1 MHVSHCRY
9 KKECQR
15 TQEIEKER
23 DQLSQQI
30 AQDSLVADSSKKQ
43 LLLDRHKRLVLNLQE
58 MKEKQKSQLKA
69 LKHAQRAQARA
80 NKLEDSI
87 RVLKQDK
94 VRIMRA
100 KREESKRHRDWMK
113 SKEREIRKMRR
124 AQLKQKKVLSE
135 QESNNRRQSNQ
146 LRRRTMHLKSALQRQ
161 KDTEQQLLSL
171 LRQKKRSLMKKHRRG
186 RKHRQPRNSKDPQPP
201 PPANNNEAEELAA
214 ADARLT
220 LIQREIIR
228 RATIDQKN
236 YELETHLVKREV
248 GLGQLQ
254 AAIMKRAT
262 LIKERSPD
270 MSDELKAQLQDL
282 EDQIETLE
290 MQYTCVDGVIK
301 ETQSE
306 IRMLRL
312 AVNVSETYK
321 RLVADIHTNEGQKE
335 GDEKAAVDP
344 DTQEDQ
350 AKMMQ
355 LLDGITTGE
364 AQHIVDAL
372 VDLTVQLQFSCAIAN
387 LKIQQAESVRVRLL
401 GLLVRAR

>member
-1 MHVSHCRY
+1 M
-9 KKECQR
+9 
-15 TQEIEKER
+15 
-23 DQLSQQI
+23 
-30 AQDSLVADSSKKQ
+30 ADSSKKQ
-43 LLLDRHKRLVLNLQE
+43 QLLDRHKRLVLNLQE
-58 MKEKQKSQLKA
+58 MKDKQKVHLKA
-69 LKHAQRAQARA
+69 LKNAQKAQSRAT
-80 NKLEDSI
+80 KLEESI
-87 RVLKQDK
+87 RILKGDK
-94 VRIMRA
+94 TRIMRA
-100 KREESKRHRDWMK
+100 KKEESKRHRDWMK

-124 AQLKQKKVLSE
+124 AQMKQKKVLSE
-135 QESNNRRQSNQ
+135 HESHNRRQSNQ

-171 LRQKKRSLMKKHRRG
+171 LRHKKRSLMKKRG
-186 RKHRQPRNSKDPQPP
+186 RARKQRRSVKEPQAPP
-201 PPANNNEAEELAA
+201 SPVKNEAEELAA

-220 LIQREIIR
+220 LLQREIIR

-248 GLGQLQ
+248 GLEQLQ

-262 LIKERSPD
+262 LIKDRPPES
-270 MSDELKAQLQDL
+270 SVELDAQIQDL

-290 MQYTCVDGVIK
+290 MQYTCVEGVIK

-321 RLVADIHTNEGQKE
+321 KLVADIHATEEQKE
-335 GDEKAAVDP
+335 GEKTAVDP
-344 DTQEDQ
+344 HTQEDQ

-387 LKIQQAESVRVRLL
+387 LKIQQAESVRVCLL
-401 GLLVRAR
+401 GLLVGVGQCRD